1 MFDGNFRPEVEA
13 KLRPVGHQIKKSGI
27 TADHLTT
34 LGLVIALGA
43 ATAIALGSF
52 KLAFLLVVLTGIPDL
67 LDGAV
72 AKASG
77 TAGPRGA
84 FFDSVIDRVTDALLF
99 GAVAVYYSR
108 ENPGLV
114 WLPVLVM
121 ASASWVSYLRA
132 KAEALGFD
140 ARGGLIE
147 RAERFILFCL
157 GLLFPFILAWVR
169 RHGGAQPRDLCPAL
183 RQSVASS
190 IEYAAG
196 KVSCQDAS
204 SFPASRHH
212 DLRTLGRP
220 CRGASPSR
228 RNPASLVA
236 LGLLR

>member
-13 KLRPVGHQIKKSGI
+13 KLRPVGQQIKKSGI

-34 LGLVIALGA
+34 LGLVMAIGA
-43 ATAIALGSF
+43 AAAIALGSF
-52 KLAFLLVVLTGIPDL
+52 KLAFLLVILTGIPDL

-84 FFDSVIDRVTDALLF
+84 FFDSVIDRVTDGLLF

-140 ARGGLIE
+140 ARGGLVE
-147 RAERFILFCL
+147 RAERFILFCF
-157 GLLFPFILAWVR
+157 GLLFPFTLVWVLGLMAVLNLVTCGQRFVKVWRQASNTPSSKAASKTR
-169 RHGGAQPRDLCPAL
+169 RRSRPRDTTMSQRWAARAEARRRSTEAQPRL
-183 RQSVASS
+183 
-190 IEYAAG
+190 
-196 KVSCQDAS
+196 
-204 SFPASRHH
+204 
-212 DLRTLGRP
+212 
-220 CRGASPSR
+220 
-228 RNPASLVA
+228 
-236 LGLLR
+236 

>member
-34 LGLVIALGA
+34 LGYVNALGA
-43 ATAIALGSF
+43 APAIALGSF

-157 GLLFPFILAWVR
+157 GLLFPFILAWVLGVMAVLNLVTCVQRFVKVWRQASNTPQAKSAAKTR
-169 RHGGAQPRDLCPAL
+169 RRSRPRDTTISERWAARAEARRRAAETQL
-183 RQSVASS
+183 R
-190 IEYAAG
+190 
-196 KVSCQDAS
+196 
-204 SFPASRHH
+204 
-212 DLRTLGRP
+212 
-220 CRGASPSR
+220 
-228 RNPASLVA
+228 
-236 LGLLR
+236 